1 MTDAPAAAA
10 PSAEADPSSLL
21 TGDDHRSRLLEGL
34 AQALAHQSYH
44 DVTIADVVAAARV
57 SKRTFYEQFSS
68 KEDCLLALCEAVSE
82 DTLRT
87 IAANFNPNL
96 EWEAQLDT
104 VVHAYLSRL
113 QSRPAL
119 IRALFIELLAI
130 GARGLQVRREIGRR
144 FADFLCMQVEI
155 VKLQR
160 PAKHSLDPAVA
171 MAVVGGINDLIL
183 QAIED
188 DAADQLVDRV
198 ARPATE
204 FVKAVLVYL
213 ERDLP

>member
-1 MTDAPAAAA
+1 MNDTAAPA
-10 PSAEADPSSLL
+10 SEADTGAISLL

-34 AQALAHQSYH
+34 AQVLADHGYH
-44 DVTIADVVAAARV
+44 DITIAEVVAAARV

-68 KEDCLLALCEAVSE
+68 KEDCLLALCEAVSA
-82 DTLRT
+82 DTLQF
-87 IAANFNPNL
+87 IASNFNPNL
-96 EWEAQLDT
+96 EWEAQLDK
-104 VVHAYLSRL
+104 VVRAYLARL

-130 GARGLQVRREIGRR
+130 GARGLKVRREIGRR

-183 QAIED
+183 QAIEENE
-188 DAADQLVDRV
+188 ADKLVDRV

-204 FVKAVLVYL
+204 FVQAVLVYL
-213 ERDLP
+213 ERDIR

>member
-1 MTDAPAAAA
+1 MTDAATATPDADTA
-10 PSAEADPSSLL
+10 PPSLL

-34 AQALAHQSYH
+34 AQALAQRSYH

-68 KEDCLLALCEAVSE
+68 KEDCLLALCEAVSA
-82 DTLRT
+82 DTLQT
-87 IAANFNPNL
+87 IASHFNASL
-96 EWEAQLDT
+96 EWEAQLDK
-104 VVHAYLSRL
+104 VVRAYLARL

-130 GARGLQVRREIGRR
+130 GERGLQVRRDISRR
-144 FADFLCMQVEI
+144 FADFLCMQVEL
-155 VKLQR
+155 VKLQQ

-171 MAVVGGINDLIL
+171 MAIVGGINDLIL
-183 QAIED
+183 QAIEENE
-188 DAADQLVDRV
+188 AHKLVDRV

-204 FVKAVLVYL
+204 FVHAMMVYL
-213 ERDLP
+213 ERDVR

>member
-1 MTDAPAAAA
+1 MTDAPLDA
-10 PSAEADPSSLL
+10 PASPQALSLL
-21 TGDDHRSRLLEGL
+21 TGDDHRGRLLEGL
-34 AQALAHQSYH
+34 AQALAHRSYH

-87 IAANFNPNL
+87 IATHFTPNL

-104 VVHAYLSRL
+104 VVRAYLGRL
-113 QSRPAL
+113 QLRPAL

-130 GARGLQVRREIGRR
+130 GARGLKVRRDIGRR

-188 DAADQLVDRV
+188 DAADQLVERV
-198 ARPATE
+198 ARPAAE
-204 FVKAVLVYL
+204 FVKAVMVYL